1 MVGQD
6 AREHRRAGRATPY
19 CSEEPSRATRRHP
32 LPRPALPRPNSG
44 AVRRT
49 HHHHPVR
56 SPRHLRNPRLRPRRL
71 HLHRHRRSPPQPST
85 QPPRHRN
92 SPPHPPQAAAP
103 SDQRS
108 HPDRCHPRRTSH
120 SRTEQA
126 TAEAP
131 HLPRGRVMNQAFIVT
146 KEHRRFTEFANAVRK
161 EKTIGICHGAVG
173 VVKTNSARR
182 CANWD
187 ALEAYINEWGPRGD
201 HDAKHYAL
209 ANRSRTVFYT
219 PEILCRPKDLMT
231 EIMHWQIKVGI
242 CADEHIRFLTPEAAA
257 EKQHDVTRFV
267 ELLIIDEAER
277 LTPTALELLRDQHDR
292 THRAMILIGMPGIDE
307 RFRHYPQLYSRL
319 GFSHHYRALGREEL
333 LFVLDRHWKRLGKT
347 LDPDDF
353 TDAQSIAA
361 IERITRG
368 NFRLLERLFPQI
380 NRVLK
385 INELDTITDDV
396 IEAAASIL
404 VIGN

>member
-1 MVGQD
+1 
-6 AREHRRAGRATPY
+6 
-19 CSEEPSRATRRHP
+19 
-32 LPRPALPRPNSG
+32 
-44 AVRRT
+44 
-49 HHHHPVR
+49 
-56 SPRHLRNPRLRPRRL
+56 
-71 HLHRHRRSPPQPST
+71 
-85 QPPRHRN
+85 
-92 SPPHPPQAAAP
+92 
-103 SDQRS
+103 
-108 HPDRCHPRRTSH
+108 
-120 SRTEQA
+120 
-126 TAEAP
+126 
-131 HLPRGRVMNQAFIVT
+131 MNQAFIVT
-146 KEHRRFTEFANAVRK
+146 KEHRRFIEFANAVRK
-161 EKTIGICHGAVG
+161 ERTIGICHGDAG
-173 VVKTNSARR
+173 LGKTNSARR
-182 CANWD
+182 YANWD
-187 ALEAYINEWGPRGD
+187 ALETYINEWGPRGD

-219 PEILCRPKDLMT
+219 PEVICRPKSLMN
-231 EIMHWQIKVGI
+231 EIEHWQIKVGI
-242 CADEHIRFLTPEAAA
+242 CIDEHLRSLETVPRKQEA
-257 EKQHDVTRFV
+257 VIPLV

-292 THRAMILIGMPGIDE
+292 THLAMILIGMPGIDQ

-319 GFSHHYRALGREEL
+319 GFSHHYRNLGRAEL

-353 TDAQSIAA
+353 TDAQAIAA

-385 INELDTITDDV
+385 INQLDTITDDV